1 MAIRETLG
9 VAACSFALAATCFT
23 GALPAAAAP
32 IAPSALTI
40 VAEPGTS
47 SIALPTRAQLEA
59 AKSDPAAL
67 NSLVER
73 LEAQIESG
81 RQGIISAE
89 AAALHAQDNLLA
101 ADELL
106 AERTEAAAEAAA
118 EADKATEYLLS
129 SKKDVGEL
137 ASNLYRNGG
146 INPGV
151 MTLLEDSEDNDVLYK
166 ASTMDALSAN
176 RTMTV
181 SNAEDASA
189 LWTAWQD
196 YAAAA
201 AKAADEATSA
211 QQTAAA
217 EASTTLS
224 SFQDSIAPQ
233 EKIREELIGQLA
245 YLHEVDAS
253 EESERIAAKEAAAEA
268 KKLQELIENE
278 PQSAPPEVELSKAPE
293 IKPLAAPPK
302 VPTERPQG
310 NSLVPKPSAPKPP
323 QLTVAIPQ
331 KEDPEPSKSA
341 PKPAPEPQKPTETAK
356 PAPET
361 EKPKETTKPRPKPA
375 PETEKP
381 KETVKPKPKPKP
393 APETEKPKETVKPKP
408 TPTPKPTIAP
418 QAPKQSIKPKPEPE
432 PTKEPEAP
440 QSSRSY
446 NAAFSWG
453 HMIANDESKRYRY
466 GANGPDF
473 YDCSSFTQ
481 AAYAKSGI
489 YLPRTSS
496 QQYAAAPTKVPLS
509 QLRAGD
515 LVFSSSNGGSSFYHV
530 AIYLG
535 GGQVLHARNP
545 VSGISVTSLGYINN
559 LHPYAGRY

>member
-361 EKPKETTKPRPKPA
+361 EKPKETAKPR
-375 PETEKP
+375 
-381 KETVKPKPKPKP
+381 PKP

>member
-47 SIALPTRAQLEA
+47 SIMLPTRAQLKA

-106 AERTEAAAEAAA
+106 AERTEAAVDAAA

-129 SKKDVGEL
+129 SKKGVGEL

-181 SNAEDASA
+181 SNAEDAAA

-211 QQTAAA
+211 QRTAAA
-217 EASTTLS
+217 EASSTLS
-224 SFQDSIAPQ
+224 SFQESVAPQ

-253 EESERIAAKEAAAEA
+253 EEAERIAAKEAAAEA

-310 NSLVPKPSAPKPP
+310 NSLVPKSSAPKPP

-341 PKPAPEPQKPTETAK
+341 PKPAPEPQKP
-356 PAPET
+356 
-361 EKPKETTKPRPKPA
+361 KETVKSEPKPA
-375 PETEKP
+375 PETETP
-381 KETVKPKPKPKP
+381 KETPKPKPKP
-393 APETEKPKETVKPKP
+393 APETEKPKETVKPKPKP

-418 QAPKQSIKPKPEPE
+418 QAPKQSIKPKPEPKPE

-473 YDCSSFTQ
+473 YDCSSFSQ

-489 YLPRTSS
+489 NLPRTSS

-545 VSGISVTSLGYINN
+545 TSGISVTSLGYINN